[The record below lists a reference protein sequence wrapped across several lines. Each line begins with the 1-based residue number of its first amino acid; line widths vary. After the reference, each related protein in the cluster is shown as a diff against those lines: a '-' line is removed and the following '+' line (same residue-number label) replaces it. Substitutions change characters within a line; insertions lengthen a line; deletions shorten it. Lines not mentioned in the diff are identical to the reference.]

1 MAPAARLV
9 LCEEKIREKSGLA
22 PHCDLAELQS
32 LSIPGTYQEKI
43 THLGSSFMNLL
54 SLKSLDLSRNSLVSL
69 EGIEYLT
76 ALESLNLYCN
86 RISSLAEVFRLRSLA
101 ALSDVDLRLNPVVKS
116 EADYR
121 LFVVHMLPGLRQ
133 LDDRPVRERE
143 RTASQL
149 RFALEESPDLK
160 QSFPAVFRV
169 ERRCPSRA
177 KGPDPSAK
185 KCLVMDADDEAVLNL
200 IAECEWDLSNPPG
213 SMSSSQREPEA
224 SVQSSHESQH
234 VSSPRLV
241 QQQCGDSLR
250 KGPEK
255 RRSPLPRTGGAGP
268 RLWDLR
274 PPRCLPASPEA
285 TDSEDSA
292 SSSQKSSL
300 STQKALDPLPA
311 PEKFRK
317 RRMPGGSFQT
327 PADQESLSCLG
338 EGLGRRNGSGGWSQS
353 TVSHSAA
360 LVPEPQRPPSKSE
373 VCPRLPFAVAPG
385 KRPALEGLLLEALLD
400 LVDRYWSGCRS
411 LHGNELF
418 LAQAR
423 HILSSLQEVTAAQ
436 DSSTTVSEEI
446 GYLTLENKS
455 LHSHLGE
462 LQRQCGAKLSEVVLE
477 LGSTRKEMDYLRQR
491 LDRSL
496 DESSSLKSLL
506 CSVKKDVRG
515 AEAPA
520 ALTVQITGLQTSV
533 KRLSGEIVELKQ
545 HLEHYDKLQEL
556 TQMLQESH
564 RSLVSTNER
573 LLQELGQARAQHQ
586 AEVEQLHWSYRELK
600 KTMGLCPG
608 RPGPGPGPSPG
619 GC

>member
-1 MAPAARLV
+1 MGRTCLRVHGRMGFLSCLQGIRGASLVPGAGPLVAPEPSPAFPGLPPALGDALVGQPSWSRVTGRPGAPSLPREAGGRVPCRVWSQGPAPAPWPPL
-9 LCEEKIREKSGLA
+9 
-22 PHCDLAELQS
+22 
-32 LSIPGTYQEKI
+32 
-43 THLGSSFMNLL
+43 
-54 SLKSLDLSRNSLVSL
+54 LVSL
-69 EGIEYLT
+69 
-76 ALESLNLYCN
+76 A
-86 RISSLAEVFRLRSLA
+86 SS
-101 ALSDVDLRLNPVVKS
+101 P
-116 EADYR
+116 
-121 LFVVHMLPGLRQ
+121 P
-133 LDDRPVRERE
+133 DDRPVRERE

-360 LVPEPQRPPSKSE
+360 LVPEPQRPPSESE

-477 LGSTRKEMDYLRQR
+477 LGSTRKEMVADQCEEAFWR
-491 LDRSL
+491 D
-496 DESSSLKSLL
+496 
-506 CSVKKDVRG
+506 RG
-515 AEAPA
+515 AEAAPGALRQAPGAHPDAAGEPQVPGQHQRAAPAGAGPGAGAAPGRGGAA
-520 ALTVQITGLQTSV
+520 ALELPRAQEDHGPVPRPPRPRPRPQPRGLLALGSGPTSRRPQ
-533 KRLSGEIVELKQ
+533 RLSLW
-545 HLEHYDKLQEL
+545 
-556 TQMLQESH
+556 
-564 RSLVSTNER
+564 RWPASL
-573 LLQELGQARAQHQ
+573 
-586 AEVEQLHWSYRELK
+586 
-600 KTMGLCPG
+600 GLM
-608 RPGPGPGPSPG
+608 S
-619 GC
+619 

>member
-1 MAPAARLV
+1 
-9 LCEEKIREKSGLA
+9 
-22 PHCDLAELQS
+22 
-32 LSIPGTYQEKI
+32 
-43 THLGSSFMNLL
+43 
-54 SLKSLDLSRNSLVSL
+54 
-69 EGIEYLT
+69 
-76 ALESLNLYCN
+76 
-86 RISSLAEVFRLRSLA
+86 
-101 ALSDVDLRLNPVVKS
+101 
-116 EADYR
+116 
-121 LFVVHMLPGLRQ
+121 
-133 LDDRPVRERE
+133 
-143 RTASQL
+143 
-149 RFALEESPDLK
+149 
-160 QSFPAVFRV
+160 
-169 ERRCPSRA
+169 
-177 KGPDPSAK
+177 
-185 KCLVMDADDEAVLNL
+185 
-200 IAECEWDLSNPPG
+200 
-213 SMSSSQREPEA
+213 
-224 SVQSSHESQH
+224 
-234 VSSPRLV
+234 
-241 QQQCGDSLR
+241 
-250 KGPEK
+250 
-255 RRSPLPRTGGAGP
+255 
-268 RLWDLR
+268 
-274 PPRCLPASPEA
+274 
-285 TDSEDSA
+285 
-292 SSSQKSSL
+292 
-300 STQKALDPLPA
+300 
-311 PEKFRK
+311 
-317 RRMPGGSFQT
+317 MPGGSFQT

-360 LVPEPQRPPSKSE
+360 LVPEPQRPPSESE

>member
-1 MAPAARLV
+1 MGRTCLRVHGRMGFLSCLQGIRGASLVPGAGPLVAPEPSPAFPGLPPALGDALVGQPSWSRVTGRPGAPSLPREAGGRVPCRVWSQGPAPAPWPPL
-9 LCEEKIREKSGLA
+9 
-22 PHCDLAELQS
+22 
-32 LSIPGTYQEKI
+32 
-43 THLGSSFMNLL
+43 
-54 SLKSLDLSRNSLVSL
+54 LVSL
-69 EGIEYLT
+69 
-76 ALESLNLYCN
+76 A
-86 RISSLAEVFRLRSLA
+86 SS
-101 ALSDVDLRLNPVVKS
+101 P
-116 EADYR
+116 
-121 LFVVHMLPGLRQ
+121 P
-133 LDDRPVRERE
+133 DDRPVRERE